1 MKLIARRLKSRWASV
16 ALLLAIIGPGI
27 ITANVDN
34 DAGGITT
41 YSLAGGN
48 FGYRLLWVLIPVTVA
63 LVIIQEMCARMGAIT
78 GKGLSDLIRERF
90 GLRLTFWVMLGVALS
105 NLTNTMA
112 EFAGVASAS
121 EIFGLSRYIAVPL
134 AGIAVW
140 FIVVKGSYRRVE
152 KVFLVACTFY
162 VSYILSGFM
171 ARPDWAEMGR
181 QIIHPTLT
189 FDGPTIMM
197 AIGIVGTTIAPWMQF
212 YQQASVVD
220 KGIRARDYRFTV
232 IDVVVGCAVAV
243 ATCFFIVAT
252 CAATI
257 FHSGQH
263 VTTVEAA
270 AQALRPLA
278 GPYCAG
284 LFAFGLLN
292 ASLFAAS
299 ILPLSTTYLVCEG
312 MGWERGVNR
321 SFAEAPEFYS
331 LYTGMIVVG
340 AGIVLLPRAPLLT
353 IMYLSQVLNG
363 ILLPAVL
370 IFILILI
377 NDRRLMGEYRN
388 NRFYNAVSITT
399 VVIMTGLTVLLALT
413 TVWPGLLGGG

>member
-16 ALLLAIIGPGI
+16 VLLFAIIGPGI

-48 FGYRLLWVLIPVTVA
+48 FGYRLLWVLIPVTIA
-63 LVIIQEMCARMGAIT
+63 LVIIKEMCARMGAIT

-90 GLRLTFWVMLGVALS
+90 GLRLTFWVMVGVALS

-121 EIFGLSRYIAVPL
+121 EIFGVTRYVAVPL
-134 AGIAVW
+134 AGLLVW
-140 FIVVKGSYRRVE
+140 FLVVKGSYQKVE
-152 KVFLVACTFY
+152 KIFLVACTFY
-162 VSYILSGFM
+162 LSYFVSGVM
-171 ARPDWAEMGR
+171 AKPDWHEMGR
-181 QIIHPTLT
+181 QIIHPTIT
-189 FDGPTIMM
+189 FDGATIMM

-220 KGIRARDYRFTV
+220 KGIRAKDYKFTV
-232 IDVVVGCAVAV
+232 VDVVVGCAVAV

-257 FHSGQH
+257 FHAGQH
-263 VTTVEAA
+263 VTTVEGA
-270 AQALRPLA
+270 AQALYPLA
-278 GPYCAG
+278 GRFCAG

-292 ASLFAAS
+292 ASLFAAC

-321 SFAEAPEFYS
+321 SFGEAPEFYS
-331 LYTGMIVVG
+331 LYTAMIVLG
-340 AGIVLLPRAPLLT
+340 GGIVLLPNAPLLT

-363 ILLPAVL
+363 MLLPVVL

-377 NDRRLMGEYRN
+377 NDHKLMGRYRN
-388 NRFYNAVSITT
+388 NRFYNLVSVTT
-399 VVIMTGLTVLLALT
+399 VVIMSALT
-413 TVWPGLLGGG
+413 LLLLVATIWPKLLG